1 MSSNFITLWV
11 VILCWILGS
20 HSKFVRSVKTSIWNT
35 IFGNARHA
43 YEREGLGYILLLG
56 LKMALDV
63 PKNHFFFWYYKTFRS
78 SDTFEFQGNT
88 YHYLIHPYCTSWKNE
103 RAVIIPIIWKL
114 VKTSLSQGKRI
125 LEVGNTLSYVYPVS
139 HDILDKYEVT
149 DGVINED
156 VVIYRPNKLYDLI
169 FSVVS
174 MQCIGWDEIP
184 REPRKILPALENLV
198 NLLAPGGQIIV
209 FLGLGYNY
217 EMDKLLR
224 NGILK
229 FDKQYYLK
237 RISNLKWK
245 EVNWEEV
252 NDVSY
257 DESIPTCI
265 GIVLGI
271 YSRTE

>member
-1 MSSNFITLWV
+1 M
-11 VILCWILGS
+11 GS
-20 HSKFVRSVKTSIWNT
+20 DSKFGRLVKTSIWDT
-35 IFGNARHA
+35 IFENAKHT
-43 YEREGLGYILLLG
+43 YERKGLDSVLLIG
-56 LKMALDV
+56 LKMAFNI
-63 PKNHFFFWYYKTFRS
+63 PKNRFLFWYYKTFRS

-114 VKTSLSQGKRI
+114 VKTYLAQGKRI

-139 HDILDKYEVT
+139 HDIVDKYEIT

-156 VVIYRPNKLYDLI
+156 VVSFRPNKQYDLI
-169 FSVVS
+169 FSIVS
-174 MQCIGWDEIP
+174 MQCIGWDETP
-184 REPRKILPALENLV
+184 REPTKILPAMENMM
-198 NLLAPGGQIIV
+198 NLLAPGGQIFV

-237 RISNLKWK
+237 RISSFKWQ
-245 EVNWEEV
+245 EVSWEEI
-252 NDVSY
+252 NDASY
-257 DESIPTCI
+257 DESVPTSI

-271 YSRTE
+271 TSCTKSYKN